1 MNPTTLI
8 PAVDPAPLPG
18 PPWLFHLLWVVTFTL
33 HLLMVNSVLG
43 GSVLSALSL
52 TRRPGPGDRRE
63 LPGFFLKVN
72 GWAISFAVT
81 FAIAP
86 LLFMQALYGR
96 FFYTATIL
104 MPWMW
109 LGMLGILTLAYYLN
123 YVAKARLSR
132 GLAPRAIVPVQAIL
146 FLTIAGIQVAANLLH
161 LQPGRWNAA
170 AANPWSILSDPTFV
184 PRFLHFVLAAIALA
198 GGGFAWWQVRA
209 SGREGA
215 AGPTG
220 RGGVGGLGR
229 AAVGPSAWSGDTR
242 FSIQAALAATA
253 LQIPVGFWLLF
264 ALPRDVLVGFM
275 RGGPGVMAP
284 FGLGILAGIGA
295 LVVLALCLGPLAKP
309 RLVRHAGEL
318 MVLTAVLMIVSRHQL
333 REAYLAAP
341 RVGEAVVATPQW
353 GVFALFALSLLAA
366 AGATVWALSR
376 AARDRPGPGERAA

>member
-18 PPWLFHLLWVVTFTL
+18 PPWLFHLLWVITFTL
-33 HLLMVNSVLG
+33 HLMMVNSVLG
-43 GSVLSALSL
+43 GSLLSALSL
-52 TRRPGPGDRRE
+52 ARRPGPGDRRE

-109 LGMLGILTLAYYLN
+109 LGMLGILTVAYYLN

-132 GLAPRAIVPVQAIL
+132 GVAPRGIVPVQAFL

-161 LQPGRWNAA
+161 LQPGRWGAA
-170 AANPWSILSDPTFV
+170 AANPWSILGDPTFV
-184 PRFLHFVLAAIALA
+184 PRFLHFVLAAVALA
-198 GGGFAWWQVRA
+198 GGAFAWWQVRPNA
-209 SGREGA
+209 R
-215 AGPTG
+215 
-220 RGGVGGLGR
+220 R
-229 AAVGPSAWSGDTR
+229 AAADPSAAATWSGDTR

-341 RVGEAVVATPQW
+341 RVGEAVVAKPQW

-366 AGATVWALSR
+366 AAATVWALSR